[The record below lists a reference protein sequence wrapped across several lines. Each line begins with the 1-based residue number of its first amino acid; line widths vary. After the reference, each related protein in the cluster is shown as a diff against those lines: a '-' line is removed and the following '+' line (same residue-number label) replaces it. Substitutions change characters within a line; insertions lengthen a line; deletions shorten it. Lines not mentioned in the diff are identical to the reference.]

1 MVASATIGTV
11 RRTVPIVDDQADFRA
26 SARALLEA
34 EGFEVVGE
42 AASASE
48 AIREVARVR
57 PEVVLLD
64 VQLPDL
70 DGFRVAE
77 RLAAASGS
85 SAVVLVSGREASAY
99 GPRAARAPARGFIP
113 KRALSGEALAA
124 VVG

>member
-1 MVASATIGTV
+1 MGLALARLGVATRRVVVASATIGTV

-77 RLAAASGS
+77 RLAAAPGS
-85 SAVVLVSGREASAY
+85 PAVGFVSGREASAD
-99 GPRAARAPARGFIP
+99 GPR
-113 KRALSGEALAA
+113 
-124 VVG
+124 